1 MEKNNFGYSNCRI
14 FALPCNTSGCVKSY
28 NNYFLFMVS
37 IYIDKEIGHR
47 AQAEAICWTA
57 ESLSAA

>member
-1 MEKNNFGYSNCRI
+1 
-14 FALPCNTSGCVKSY
+14 
-28 NNYFLFMVS
+28 MVS

-47 AQAEAICWTA
+47 LQGEAICWTA

>member
-1 MEKNNFGYSNCRI
+1 
-14 FALPCNTSGCVKSY
+14 
-28 NNYFLFMVS
+28 MVS